1 MAKQERPPTYLER
14 LLLELSEIHESYR
27 QLLDES
33 NIENVYPSWLH
44 DSSIFM
50 VAAEWGWG
58 PSSPELEGQRMALLR
73 EIRDWGPRFA
83 LLYPHPTPSV
93 AETLKNGLEH
103 LENWLMR
110 PENDYSVPS
119 TLSQAQGELD
129 ATIKKLRGLAEP
141 LPADEH
147 AVRLVVD
154 TNTLIDNPDL
164 AVHTTTLGKRYRV
177 HLLPVVL
184 RELDDHKR
192 AGRNQDLRDAAKRAD
207 RRLKGL
213 RNNGDVR
220 QGVTVASQV
229 SCVFEHIAP
238 RAEGLPS
245 WLDLDVPDDRFVA
258 SALRLQSDHPRS
270 ALYVATS
277 DINLQTKLAAVGLP
291 SVEMP

>member
-1 MAKQERPPTYLER
+1 MPKQAKPPTYLER

-27 QLLDES
+27 RLLNGS
-33 NIENVYPSWLH
+33 SIENVYPNSLR
-44 DSSIFM
+44 DSSVFM
-50 VAAEWGWG
+50 VAAEWGWS

-73 EIRDWGPRFA
+73 ELRDWGPRFA

-93 AETLKNGLEH
+93 AEVLKDAMEH
-103 LENWLMR
+103 LERWLMR
-110 PENDYSVPS
+110 PEDDHSVPS
-119 TLSQAQGELD
+119 TISQAHDELD
-129 ATIKKLRGLAEP
+129 ATVQKLRDLAVC

-147 AVRLVVD
+147 AIRLVVD
-154 TNTLIDNPDL
+154 TNTLIDDPDL
-164 AVHTTTLGKRYRV
+164 AVHTATIGPRYRV

-192 AGRNQDLRDAAKRAD
+192 AGRNQDLREAAKRAD

-220 QGVTVASQV
+220 RGVTVADQV
-229 SCVFEHIAP
+229 SCVFEHIEP
-238 RAEGLPS
+238 RTDGLHS

-258 SALRLQSDHPRS
+258 SALRLQSDHPGS

-277 DINLQTKLAAVGLP
+277 DINLQTKLTAVGLP
-291 SVEMP
+291 FVEMP